1 MDYPKFIASK
11 QKEESISIQNVK
23 LSNITGLVFQVDP
36 IQELQEIQEVLK
48 QRSKQLKKISYEDNR
63 PSATYVGYVAITFLC
78 GVFGSI
84 ILFDLLTLYRNKT
97 TKKNKHAASKK
108 YGVAE
113 SDTRKVNL
121 QTRIQNETTLNE
133 PNTTGENRIEQHSD
147 SQSSNTV
154 LDRTRNQHADFGLA
168 SSKFVD
174 IYNQR
179 TANTGQRQR
188 QLWTKLWVLHKSKME
203 NNNTARKEPTDGF
216 TEF

>member
-1 MDYPKFIASK
+1 M
-11 QKEESISIQNVK
+11 
-23 LSNITGLVFQVDP
+23 FQVDP

-97 TKKNKHAASKK
+97 TKKNKRSASKK
-108 YGVAE
+108 YGVVE
-113 SDTRKVNL
+113 SDTRNANL
-121 QTRIQNETTLNE
+121 QTNIQNETT
-133 PNTTGENRIEQHSD
+133 TDGENRVEQQID
-147 SQSSNTV
+147 SQSSNAV
-154 LDRTRNQHADFGLA
+154 LTRNQHANFGLA

-179 TANTGQRQR
+179 TASPGQRQR
-188 QLWTKLWVLHKSKME
+188 QLWTKLWVLHKSKIE
-203 NNNTARKEPTDGF
+203 NNNTACKEPTDGF